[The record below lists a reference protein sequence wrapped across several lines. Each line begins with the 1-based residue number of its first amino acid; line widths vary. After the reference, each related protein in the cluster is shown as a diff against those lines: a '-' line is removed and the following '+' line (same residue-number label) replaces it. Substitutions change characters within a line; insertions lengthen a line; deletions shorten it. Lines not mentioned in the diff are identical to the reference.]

1 MRDFHDQGAVWGSI
15 PMMTLDVW
23 ENAFYHDQGPNK
35 GPCFE
40 AFFKNVKWERNNEN
54 FEKITSKFEK

>member
-15 PMMTLDVW
+15 PMMALDVW

-40 AFFKNVKWERNNEN
+40 DFFKNVKWERNNEN
-54 FEKITSKFEK
+54 FEK